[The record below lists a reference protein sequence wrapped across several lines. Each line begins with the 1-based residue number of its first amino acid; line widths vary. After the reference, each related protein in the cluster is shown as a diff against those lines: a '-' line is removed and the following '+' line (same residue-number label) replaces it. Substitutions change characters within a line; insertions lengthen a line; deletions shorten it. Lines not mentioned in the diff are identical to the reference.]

1 MGARAHSRGGAASAR
16 RTSGEDAPAAGDGR
30 ASLRHDQGPDGS
42 NTLPDEDPATG
53 RHRDGIAR
61 PGLQSHAR
69 HEHNGHPAAH
79 GGDEGIVIA
88 NLRPSPGAEP
98 PKTARIRARR
108 PSRRK
113 NRQSHQND
121 CARSTSRGRAAAMLP
136 PGRFYTTKTRCG
148 SRVAEIAVMH
158 NTVQTAMMRSVEL
171 PRNGRSDVVVQAPP

>member
-69 HEHNGHPAAH
+69 HEHNGDPAAH

-136 PGRFYTTKTRCG
+136 PGRFYTTKTQNGPRRSFMGPAQPAVRG
-148 SRVAEIAVMH
+148 SLVSAKDPE
-158 NTVQTAMMRSVEL
+158 TL
-171 PRNGRSDVVVQAPP
+171 PAT